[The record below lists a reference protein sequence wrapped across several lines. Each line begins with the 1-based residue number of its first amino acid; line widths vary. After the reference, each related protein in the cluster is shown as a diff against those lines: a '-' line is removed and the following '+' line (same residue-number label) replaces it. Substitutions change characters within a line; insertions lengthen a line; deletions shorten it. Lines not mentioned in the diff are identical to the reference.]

1 MYKNL
6 ESRIKFYWKT
16 IEHTLNVILAH
27 TLIVILRL
35 VSRIHTKHLSNVIL
49 GFIPRIHAKHSSSL
63 DTRDRLFV
71 TPEYNG
77 KQSLIKGLDV
87 VCQCTALFSL
97 VYKVVHE

>member
-27 TLIVILRL
+27 TL
-35 VSRIHTKHLSNVIL
+35 NVIL
-49 GFIPRIHAKHSSSL
+49 GFVPRIHIKHSPLL
-63 DTRDRLFV
+63 DTRDK
-71 TPEYNG
+71 PEYDNR
-77 KQSLIKGLDV
+77 KNFIKGLDV
-87 VCQCTALFSL
+87 VRQCAALFSL

>member
-27 TLIVILRL
+27 TL
-35 VSRIHTKHLSNVIL
+35 NVIL
-49 GFIPRIHAKHSSSL
+49 GFIPRIHIKHSPLL

-71 TPEYNG
+71 TPEYDEE
-77 KQSLIKGLDV
+77 QSLIKGLDV
-87 VCQCTALFSL
+87 VRQCAALFSL